1 MLVGLII
8 PESKNLNSEKGIS
21 KSSEN
26 SEIEDTSRSSYKSG
40 GIVNTEVLET
50 RETRK
55 NLESGNFL
63 EVPTDKSRRQSDN
76 VLSSFQSLVV
86 ANQTMTSEKPQLFS
100 FALLKNWRYMLVV
113 SGHFLVQGSE
123 LMFFLKIAP
132 LFETYGF
139 TSKQIA
145 DLLTVCAFIEVPS
158 KMLLTVT
165 IDRFDKIKQLIIVYT
180 VAVIAFSLII
190 LAYYRVVLLTGDF
203 LASITVFGSKNVI
216 FSISAS
222 KQVGS
227 KEVILITFN
236 HFCDFLQNHPVHLPE
251 EKRYFMSYGIVAVS
265 YFVFAYQGSLNFA
278 YINEIMS
285 GTSKYTVALGMHN
298 FLCMGLACTV
308 TPYIGSLLIKF
319 SRERVFESGDDDPR
333 PFLIAYFFGFL
344 LMMGATVLVTMH
356 KIKTRRD

>member
-1 MLVGLII
+1 MGLLVLVGLII

-26 SEIEDTSRSSYKSG
+26 SDIEDISRSSYKSG

-50 RETRK
+50 QETRK
-55 NLESGNFL
+55 NLESGSFL

-123 LMFFLKIAP
+123 LMFFLKMAP

-145 DLLTVCAFIEVPS
+145 DLLTICAFIEIPS

-180 VAVIAFSLII
+180 IALIAFSSII
-190 LAYYRVVLLTGDF
+190 VAYYRLDLLKGDF
-203 LASITVFGSKNVI
+203 LA
-216 FSISAS
+216 
-222 KQVGS
+222 
-227 KEVILITFN
+227 
-236 HFCDFLQNHPVHLPE
+236 
-251 EKRYFMSYGIVAVS
+251 
-265 YFVFAYQGSLNFA
+265 
-278 YINEIMS
+278 
-285 GTSKYTVALGMHN
+285 
-298 FLCMGLACTV
+298 
-308 TPYIGSLLIKF
+308 
-319 SRERVFESGDDDPR
+319 
-333 PFLIAYFFGFL
+333 
-344 LMMGATVLVTMH
+344 
-356 KIKTRRD
+356 